1 MRNVKRQGRTAD
13 SASKM
18 EGKKRACRI
27 KKMQAQA
34 RTGVRATAPM
44 HVPVAVSCCF
54 KNILAPDIPMYK
66 ADGLVKMPLVRR
78 KELKRPP
85 AVEL

>member
-1 MRNVKRQGRTAD
+1 
-13 SASKM
+13 M
-18 EGKKRACRI
+18 EGKKTGMQNN

>member
-1 MRNVKRQGRTAD
+1 MQRTQNN
-13 SASKM
+13 
-18 EGKKRACRI
+18 

-54 KNILAPDIPMYK
+54 KNILAPEHPYVQ
-66 ADGLVKMPLVRR
+66 GRR
-78 KELKRPP
+78 SREDASGAEERTE
-85 AVEL
+85 AAASR

>member
-1 MRNVKRQGRTAD
+1 MQRMQNN
-13 SASKM
+13 
-18 EGKKRACRI
+18 

-66 ADGLVKMPLVRR
+66 ADGLVNCDAETAGKQLSQRRQSLKDLLHDALKVR
-78 KELKRPP
+78 L
-85 AVEL
+85 AV